1 MLRLVWRVPR
11 SGWRSIPSSM
21 RHFQTE
27 NLASDA
33 FTKTSANHAERLA
46 KSKRFIAAL
55 SPADRRLVASMLRVD
70 HAGEIAANTIYEAQ
84 ADVFG
89 FLGKQATKKLMLEMW
104 DNERKHLASACA
116 MLDEY
121 NTRPS
126 ALTPV
131 WALAGRILGGATA
144 LMGEKS
150 AMACTE
156 AVETVIGEHYDDQLL
171 HLEHI
176 RETLSREYQGK
187 QAEELKEILTLLR
200 NVLMEFRDDE
210 LEHLDTAVEHDSQ
223 QAPAHA
229 LLAAVVEYGCKGAIE
244 IAKRI

>member
-1 MLRLVWRVPR
+1 MRPTQGTRQGRWVNTSMWRKFACYSDTMLGVARRVPR
-11 SGWRSIPSSM
+11 HGWRSVPSHA

-33 FTKTSANHAERLA
+33 FTRTSVDHAERLA

-55 SPADRRLVASMLRVD
+55 SPDDRRVVASMLRVD
-70 HAGEIAANTIYEAQ
+70 HSGEIAANTIYEAQ

-104 DNERKHLASACA
+104 ENERKHLKSACA

-126 ALTPV
+126 VLTPV

-156 AVETVIGEHYDDQLL
+156 AVETVIGEHYD
-171 HLEHI
+171 ECVF
-176 RETLSREYQGK
+176 Y
-187 QAEELKEILTLLR
+187 ELT
-200 NVLMEFRDDE
+200 F
-210 LEHLDTAVEHDSQ
+210 
-223 QAPAHA
+223 
-229 LLAAVVEYGCKGAIE
+229 
-244 IAKRI
+244 

>member
-1 MLRLVWRVPR
+1 
-11 SGWRSIPSSM
+11 
-21 RHFQTE
+21 
-27 NLASDA
+27 
-33 FTKTSANHAERLA
+33 
-46 KSKRFIAAL
+46 
-55 SPADRRLVASMLRVD
+55 MLRVD

-156 AVETVIGEHYDDQLL
+156 AVETVIGEHYDEYVHYELTFSASCFICST
-171 HLEHI
+171 LEK
-176 RETLSREYQGK
+176 RCRANTKASK
-187 QAEELKEILTLLR
+187 LKSSKRFLR
-200 NVLMEFRDDE
+200 SYV
-210 LEHLDTAVEHDSQ
+210 TS
-223 QAPAHA
+223 
-229 LLAAVVEYGCKGAIE
+229 
-244 IAKRI
+244 

>member
-1 MLRLVWRVPR
+1 MLALERGSRRGCGGSAAMWRFIWHTDTMLRLVWRVPR

-33 FTKTSANHAERLA
+33 FTKTSANHAERLT

-55 SPADRRLVASMLRVD
+55 SPADRRVVASMLRVD

-156 AVETVIGEHYDDQLL
+156 AVETVIGEHYDEYVHYELTFSASCFIWST
-171 HLEHI
+171 LEK
-176 RETLSREYQGK
+176 RCRANTKASK
-187 QAEELKEILTLLR
+187 LKSLKRFLR
-200 NVLMEFRDDE
+200 SYVM
-210 LEHLDTAVEHDSQ
+210 S
-223 QAPAHA
+223 
-229 LLAAVVEYGCKGAIE
+229 
-244 IAKRI
+244 